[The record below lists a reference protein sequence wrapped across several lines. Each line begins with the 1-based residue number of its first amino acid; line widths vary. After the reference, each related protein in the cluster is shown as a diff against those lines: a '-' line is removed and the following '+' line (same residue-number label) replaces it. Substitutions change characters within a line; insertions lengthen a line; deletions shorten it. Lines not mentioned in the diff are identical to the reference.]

1 MMIEPRAT
9 LDRELMDISEKLI
22 RLSSLVDIAIQ
33 DAMAS
38 LQARD
43 RGLAE
48 HVIERD
54 EKVNELRFDIEE
66 HCLRLIVTQQPA
78 AGDLRAVV
86 AVMSIVV
93 DLERMGD
100 HAAGMAKTVVRMGD
114 APLLKPLIDI
124 PKMADLARKMLASCV
139 EAFINRDSELAFSI
153 AARDDEMD
161 FLYMEV
167 FNELLEIM
175 ARTPESVERATYLLF
190 CAHNLERIGDRVT
203 NIAERVVFMCTG
215 DMQELNV

>member
-1 MMIEPRAT
+1 
-9 LDRELMDISEKLI
+9 
-22 RLSSLVDIAIQ
+22 
-33 DAMAS
+33 
-38 LQARD
+38 
-43 RGLAE
+43 
-48 HVIERD
+48 
-54 EKVNELRFDIEE
+54 
-66 HCLRLIVTQQPA
+66 
-78 AGDLRAVV
+78 
-86 AVMSIVV
+86 MSIVV